1 MSPKKAPR
9 KLSRD
14 ILLAFGIPVIFIPG
28 LLLASLLGWDWRLG
42 LAALDKN
49 PDKYFASEQIFP
61 KKGKVERVIDG
72 DTFVL
77 YSGEKVRLMGIDA
90 PELAAEWGMEA
101 RAKVVELTS
110 KQEITLE
117 YEEKEK
123 LDAYGRLLAYV
134 WVNKE
139 LLNALLLE
147 EGYAKTL
154 LYKHETPPKY
164 WLLFQNKEAFAKER
178 HYGLWY
184 RSY

>member
-1 MSPKKAPR
+1 MSPKRAPR

-28 LLLASLLGWDWRLG
+28 LLLASLLGWDWRAG
-42 LAALDKN
+42 LATYNKN

-61 KKGKVERVIDG
+61 K
-72 DTFVL
+72 
-77 YSGEKVRLMGIDA
+77 
-90 PELAAEWGMEA
+90 
-101 RAKVVELTS
+101 
-110 KQEITLE
+110 
-117 YEEKEK
+117 KEK

-147 EGYAKTL
+147 NGYAKTL
-154 LYKHETPPKY
+154 LYKHETTPKY